1 MRTTPTPSLKLH
13 EHRFMVSPCGF
24 KSDHFHVSEIA
35 IKAPSWTDCTDMT
48 DTQVSELM
56 VRRMAESNVPEAA

>member
-1 MRTTPTPSLKLH
+1 MSTTSKPQIKLH
-13 EHRFMVSPCGF
+13 EQRFMVSPCGF

-48 DTQVSELM
+48 DAQVNDLM
-56 VRRMAESNVPEAA
+56 VRRMNDSKKAA

>member
-1 MRTTPTPSLKLH
+1 MRTTSTTLKLH
-13 EHRFMVSPCGF
+13 EQRFMVSPCGF

-48 DTQVSELM
+48 DAQVNDLM
-56 VRRMAESNVPEAA
+56 VRRMNSTQKAA